1 MLKNWIRKVASYFF
15 SPFFILN
22 CRRAG
27 NKGRLR
33 DIKNQHCVFT
43 CPLMPTSFCFFLF
56 FFFVS
61 SAVEAVHGSSSAWC
75 RGQTELKRSGLEA
88 QFCSWQ
94 GLWEVMGVGGGRE
107 EEQMGGERWPA
118 AMSSKGASWFRG
130 WGEMRKKR
138 KEPVETAAGQWAD
151 WESRDSH
158 FTWTL
163 SSYLYISR
171 HYRIRAH
178 YSRVNYFQVWKTP
191 TRSLRWLCTLLRV
204 ASADHP
210 VVRAM

>member
-15 SPFFILN
+15 SPFFILIAAEQET
-22 CRRAG
+22 RDDLG
-27 NKGRLR
+27 TLR
-33 DIKNQHCVFT
+33 ISIVYLHVLSCQH
-43 CPLMPTSFCFFLF
+43 LF
-56 FFFVS
+56 FFFFFLVS

>member
-43 CPLMPTSFCFFLF
+43 CPLMPTSF

-130 WGEMRKKR
+130 WGGDEE
-138 KEPVETAAGQWAD
+138 KEKGAGWD
-151 WESRDSH
+151 CSWSVSRLRIQRLPFHVDS
-158 FTWTL
+158 FLLFIYFSSL
-163 SSYLYISR
+163 S
-171 HYRIRAH
+171 
-178 YSRVNYFQVWKTP
+178 N
-191 TRSLRWLCTLLRV
+191 
-204 ASADHP
+204 
-210 VVRAM
+210 

>member
-15 SPFFILN
+15 PPFFILN
-22 CRRAG
+22 CRRAR

-33 DIKNQHCVFT
+33 DIKNQDCVFT
-43 CPLMPTSFCFFLF
+43 CPLMPTSFFFL
-56 FFFVS
+56 VS
-61 SAVEAVHGSSSAWC
+61 SAVEAVHRSSSAWC
-75 RGQTELKRSGLEA
+75 RGQTEPKRSGLKA

-138 KEPVETAAGQWAD
+138 KEPVETAAGQRAD
-151 WESRDSH
+151 WESP
-158 FTWTL
+158 
-163 SSYLYISR
+163 ISR
-171 HYRIRAH
+171 GLFPPIYIFLVTIELEHVILVLIISSLEDAH
-178 YSRVNYFQVWKTP
+178 SKPALIVHTFARGFRRPPHGPSNVIVI
-191 TRSLRWLCTLLRV
+191 
-204 ASADHP
+204 A
-210 VVRAM
+210 